1 MKQGAKISLSA
12 AKLVADANNEHRLP
26 NRFRS
31 SAGELDEGLAAACN
45 LSGLR
50 DLNVSGSGVF
60 SENGLKKLT
69 EEIGRSRIAIID
81 TRKESHG
88 YVNGMAV
95 SWYSLNNYA
104 NKELTAEEA
113 AEREARQLELLK
125 KSDNI
130 VFHHWEGK
138 SAELAQPIISGKK
151 KVQSEQELAAEQGL
165 DYLRLHVTDHHG
177 PSYRE
182 IDKFVAFAG
191 SLHPNTWLH
200 VHCRGGVGRT
210 TTFMTLYDMLKNA
223 KKAGFCDI
231 VKRQYLL
238 GGKDL
243 ASLPVGTYKYA
254 PAVERLKMLR
264 AFYEY
269 CLQYEAGSRVIFSEW
284 AKSCGWPVSHRIQV

>member
-12 AKLVADANNEHRLP
+12 AKLIADANNEHRLP

-31 SAGELDEGLAAACN
+31 SAGELDERLAAACN

-69 EEIGRSRIAIID
+69 EEIGHSRIAIID

-88 YVNGMAV
+88 YVNGIAV

-113 AEREARQLELLK
+113 AEREARQLELLRN
-125 KSDNI
+125 SDTV

-138 SAELAQPIISGKK
+138 SDELAPPVLSGTKH
-151 KVQSEQELAAEQGL
+151 VQSEHELAAEQGL
-165 DYLRLHVTDHHG
+165 AYLRLHVTDHHG

-182 IDKFVAFAG
+182 IDKFVAFAD
-191 SLHPNTWLH
+191 SLHPDTWLH

-210 TTFMTLYDMLKNA
+210 TTFMILYDMLKNA

-231 VKRQYLL
+231 VKRQHLL

-243 ASLPVGTYKYA
+243 SSLPVGTYKYG

-269 CLQYEAGSRVIFSEW
+269 CLLTDGSCRMIFSEW
-284 AKSCGWPVSHRIQV
+284 AKSCGWPISDRIHV